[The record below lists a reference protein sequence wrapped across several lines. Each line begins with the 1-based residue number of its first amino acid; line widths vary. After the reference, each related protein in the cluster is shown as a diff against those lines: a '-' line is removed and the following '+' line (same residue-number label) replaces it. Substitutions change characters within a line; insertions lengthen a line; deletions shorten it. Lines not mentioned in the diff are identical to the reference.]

1 MCNCGSPDLKNAQ
14 NRTYTKEVSSILNK
28 WCIDNLGRKLLIN
41 APIHDVYNDII
52 GYITLTES
60 GNIVR
65 IFVKNIK
72 EIID

>member
-1 MCNCGSPDLKNAQ
+1 MCGCGSSNLQDVQ
-14 NRTYTKEVSSILNK
+14 GRTYTKEVSPILNK

-41 APIHDVYNDII
+41 APIHDAYNDII
-52 GYITLTES
+52 GYTTVTES
-60 GNIVR
+60 GNVVR